1 MIAGVEN
8 VVAPSGYRERNSTAE
23 RALTILD
30 MFSDTQLA
38 LSAADIAAELGTSR
52 STAYRYVQSLVT
64 SGFLEESAP
73 AGFRLGMRIL
83 ELARL
88 ARKGY
93 GLASAALPVMKE
105 LSDRFNQTV
114 LLTRRVGTSI
124 ICVERSEPD
133 NQHVRLSY
141 ERGSQLPINAG
152 ASALVLLAWLP
163 EPEAYALLS
172 SQPLNRFTANTL
184 VEPSA
189 IVDRLHQIRSDG
201 FAMTV
206 EEVDPD
212 VIGIAAPVF
221 DGDGNVAVGLSIVAM
236 QNRLPSNERKGAV
249 EAVRQASHE
258 LSRILDTVAS

>member
-1 MIAGVEN
+1 MALMHKE
-8 VVAPSGYRERNSTAE
+8 PSTSGYRERNSTAE
-23 RALTILD
+23 RALTILE
-30 MFSDTQLA
+30 MFSDTQLT

-64 SGFLEESAP
+64 SGFLEEAAP
-73 AGFRLGMRIL
+73 AGFRLGIRVL

-93 GLASAALPVMKE
+93 GIAGAALPVMRE
-105 LSDRFNQTV
+105 LAQRFNQTV

-124 ICVERSEPD
+124 VCLERCEPD

-163 EPEAYALLS
+163 DSEVRELLGS
-172 SQPLNRFTANTL
+172 RPLDRFTPNTL
-184 VEPSA
+184 VDPNEL
-189 IVDRLHQIRSDG
+189 IDRLHKIRDDG
-201 FAMTV
+201 FAMTL
-206 EEVDPD
+206 EEVDTE

-221 DGDGNVAVGLSIVAM
+221 DAAGNVVVGLSLVAI
-236 QNRLPSNERKGAV
+236 QSRFPASERDV
-249 EAVRQASHE
+249 VVLAVRNSSAQ
-258 LSRILDTVAS
+258 LGRIFETISS